1 MGMTPSSGHAMIGQQ
16 MRREETAMD
25 GLKGKRVLVT
35 AGAGG
40 IGLVTARS
48 FAAAGARVF
57 ICDVDDGAL
66 AAFAKERP
74 DAGTMLADVGDEK
87 TVDRLFDAAEK
98 SLGGLDI
105 LVNNAGIAGPTGPV
119 ETLSL
124 VDWERTLAIN
134 ITGQFLCA
142 RRAVPLIRKAGGG
155 SIVNLSSA
163 AGRFGFP
170 RRTPYAASKWA
181 VVGFTK
187 SLAIEL
193 GPDKI
198 RVNCIQPGA
207 VDGPRIRRVIA
218 AKADSVG
225 VPYAEMEKKYVTQ
238 ASLGRMVTEQD
249 IANMILFVCS
259 DAGQNVSG
267 QALAVDADTQYLI

>member
-1 MGMTPSSGHAMIGQQ
+1 
-16 MRREETAMD
+16 MD
-25 GLKGKRVLVT
+25 LGLRNKRVVVT

-40 IGLVTARS
+40 IGRVTAES
-48 FAAAGARVF
+48 FAKEGARVF
-57 ICDVDDGAL
+57 VCDVDEAAL
-66 AAFAKERP
+66 AAFAKDNP
-74 DAGTMLADVGDEK
+74 GIGTTRTDVSDEAA
-87 TVDRLFDAAEK
+87 VDRLFAEAGK

-105 LVNNAGIAGPTGPV
+105 LVNNAGIAGPTGAV

-124 VDWERTLAIN
+124 ADWNRTLAIN

-142 RRAVPLIRKAGGG
+142 RRAVPLLRTAGGG
-155 SIVNLSSA
+155 AIVNLSSA

-170 RRTPYAASKWA
+170 RRTPYASSKWA

-187 SLAIEL
+187 SLAMEL
-193 GPDKI
+193 GPDNI
-198 RVNCIQPGA
+198 RVNAILPGA

-218 AKADSVG
+218 AKADSLG
-225 VPYAEMEKKYVTQ
+225 VPYPEMEKRYVMQ

-259 DAGQNVSG
+259 EQGRNVSG
-267 QALAVDADTQYLI
+267 QALAVDGDTQSLI